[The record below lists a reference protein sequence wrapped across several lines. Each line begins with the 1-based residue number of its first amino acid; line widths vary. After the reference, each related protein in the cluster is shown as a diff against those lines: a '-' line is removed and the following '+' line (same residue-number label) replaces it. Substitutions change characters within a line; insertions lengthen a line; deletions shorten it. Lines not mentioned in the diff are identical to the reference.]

1 MTMNVP
7 PTPPTLPTFD
17 PWDAADRLGIEII
30 REPFTRGRGYTDGS
44 ARIWLHDRL
53 TLCEERVTLC
63 HEIVHVTQ
71 GHNGKQPP
79 EVEELVRRVTA
90 RWLVP
95 WPLVLEG
102 LCTPAPIPWISGQLC
117 VTPEVVLDRIAY
129 ATCEELAMLEVGQCA
144 SLAA

>member
-1 MTMNVP
+1 MDC
-7 PTPPTLPTFD
+7 TPHTSDVFD
-17 PWDAADRLGIEII
+17 PWAACDRLGIEII
-30 REPFTRGRGYTDGS
+30 REPLRQGRGYTDGS
-44 ARIWLHDRL
+44 RRIWVHDRL
-53 TLCEERVTLC
+53 TTCEERSTLT

-71 GHNGKQPP
+71 GHCGRQPP
-79 EVEELVRRVTA
+79 DVEELVRRVTA

-102 LCTPAPIPWISGQLC
+102 LTTPAPILWIAEHLC

-129 ATCEELAMLEVGQCA
+129 ATCEELAMLGGDQCD